1 MLEGTLR
8 CGVCPTS
15 LASECFHAAAGWAEH
30 GDLNCL
36 AFCLEGGGD
45 VEQVLSGAGHVVV
58 SYVAIVQGQ
67 GSGVNRRAG

>member
-1 MLEGTLR
+1 MLEGALR
-8 CGVCPTS
+8 CSCCPTTF
-15 LASECFHAAAGWAEH
+15 ASECFHAAAGWAEH
-30 GDLNCL
+30 GDLNRL

-67 GSGVNRRAG
+67 GSDVNRRAG